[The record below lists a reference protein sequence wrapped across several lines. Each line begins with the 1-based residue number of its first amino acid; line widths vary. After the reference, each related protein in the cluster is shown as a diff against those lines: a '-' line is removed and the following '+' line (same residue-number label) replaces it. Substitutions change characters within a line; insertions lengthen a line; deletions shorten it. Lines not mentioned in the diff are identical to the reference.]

1 MGGVP
6 TVAAAATVGI
16 RPKVTHSFG
25 GGSKGEGKKVKGG
38 HWEELKGKLG
48 NGKEGYGK
56 GGLLRRKSKR
66 IE

>member
-38 HWEELKGKLG
+38 HWEELKGKLD
-48 NGKEGYGK
+48 NGRRGVVRAGYCGAYQ
-56 GGLLRRKSKR
+56 SV
-66 IE
+66 

>member
-38 HWEELKGKLG
+38 HWEELKGKLAMG
-48 NGKEGYGK
+48 RRGMVREGYCGANQ
-56 GGLLRRKSKR
+56 SV
-66 IE
+66 